1 MMKYGTIALVLSS
14 ALLMQTAGAAVSP
27 SSRGY
32 DSRMQQVSYNAS
44 NTTVITAGVGYLSTL
59 VFDDEETVLDA
70 RPGMEKGWDIKHDA
84 NRVYIR
90 AVPIAQPVPGENGQQ
105 VNQVFEPTSKD
116 WVTNLFIVTTKRYYS
131 VELHVQE
138 AGKPSGTI
146 SYVVSYTYP
155 QETRAKAAKME
166 AARLKEL
173 QQQQETQRIEKA
185 LANAQAPRNWEYYM
199 QVGKDS
205 GMITP
210 DFAYDDG
217 RFTYI
222 GFSPVKKLPAAFM
235 YSNGKEIATNPGIK
249 QKGNYKVIVI
259 PQTNPSFVLRYGNAV
274 IGLVNKGFGKVT
286 VKDGSTV
293 SPNVERVEVDNE

>member
-1 MMKYGTIALVLSS
+1 MIKYRAIALVLGGF
-14 ALLMQTAGAAVSP
+14 LMAQTANAAVSP

-138 AGKPSGTI
+138 VGKPSGTI

-173 QQQQETQRIEKA
+173 QQQQENERIEKA

-205 GMITP
+205 SMITP

-235 YSNGKEIATNPGIK
+235 YSNGKEIATSPGIK

-293 SPNVERVEVDNE
+293 SPSVERVEVNNE

>member
-14 ALLMQTAGAAVSP
+14 ALLLQTANAAVSP

-138 AGKPSGTI
+138 VGKPTGTL

-166 AARLKEL
+166 SARLKEL
-173 QQQQETQRIEKA
+173 QQQQENQRIEKA
-185 LANAQAPRNWEYYM
+185 LANAQVPRNWEYYM

-259 PQTNPSFVLRYGNAV
+259 PQVNPTFVLRYGNAV

-293 SPNVERVEVDNE
+293 SPNVERVEVNNE

>member
-1 MMKYGTIALVLSS
+1 MMKFGAIALVLGGF
-14 ALLMQTAGAAVSP
+14 LVMQTANAAVSP

-44 NTTVITAGVGYLSTL
+44 NTTVITSGVGFLSTL
-59 VFDDEETVLDA
+59 VFDDDETVLDA
-70 RPGMEKGWDIKHDA
+70 RPGLEKGWDIKKDA

-90 AVPIAQPVPGENGQQ
+90 AVPITQPVPGENGQQ

-138 AGKPSGTI
+138 AGNTSGTI

-155 QETRAKAAKME
+155 QETRAKVAKME

-173 QQQQETQRIEKA
+173 QQQQENLSIEKA

-205 GMITP
+205 GMIKP
-210 DFAYDDG
+210 DFTYDDG

-222 GFSPVKKLPAAFM
+222 GFSPVKKLPAVFM
-235 YSNGKEIATNPGIK
+235 YSNGKEIATSPGIK

-274 IGLVNKGFGKVT
+274 IGIVNKGFGKVT

-293 SPNVERVEVDNE
+293 SPRVERVEVDNE

>member
-1 MMKYGTIALVLSS
+1 MMKSGTIALVLSS
-14 ALLMQTAGAAVSP
+14 ALLLQTANAAVSP

-138 AGKPSGTI
+138 AGKPTGTL

-166 AARLKEL
+166 SARLKEL
-173 QQQQETQRIEKA
+173 QQQQENQRIEKA
-185 LANAQAPRNWEYYM
+185 LANAQVPRNWEYYM

-259 PQTNPSFVLRYGNAV
+259 PQVNPTFVLRYGNAV

-293 SPNVERVEVDNE
+293 SPNVERVEVNNE